1 MFSLVSRKFL
11 AMRKIALYSVYGIL
25 VNSPIYQQFECGFV
39 FQKGSNFHLYDTPT
53 DKIFWKPLTR
63 SELTQDDP
71 NSLVDSVKKS
81 IIEGKDDT
89 CCFIM
94 AESLTSYILTK
105 KSAISEVVNKLN
117 PNMSIFSTLSQEL
130 KKVASLYLMND
141 KSYGQIVNAR
151 EIPINAKTP
160 ELYRMLENHQLW
172 QNRYISSKVRTLKGP
187 F

>member
-1 MFSLVSRKFL
+1 M
-11 AMRKIALYSVYGIL
+11 
-25 VNSPIYQQFECGFV
+25 
-39 FQKGSNFHLYDTPT
+39 
-53 DKIFWKPLTR
+53 
-63 SELTQDDP
+63 DDP
-71 NSLVDSVKKS
+71 
-81 IIEGKDDT
+81 
-89 CCFIM
+89 CCFTM

-105 KSAISEVVNKLN
+105 KSAISEVVNKLD

-151 EIPINAKTP
+151 EIPNNAKTP

-187 F
+187 S

>member
-1 MFSLVSRKFL
+1 M
-11 AMRKIALYSVYGIL
+11 
-25 VNSPIYQQFECGFV
+25 
-39 FQKGSNFHLYDTPT
+39 
-53 DKIFWKPLTR
+53 IFWKPITR
-63 SELTQDDP
+63 SELTQNDL
-71 NSLVDSVKKS
+71 SSQVDSTVDSIKKS
-81 IIEGKDDT
+81 VKMKKGED

-105 KSAISEVVNKLN
+105 KSAISQVVNKLDSN
-117 PNMSIFSTLSQEL
+117 LSIFSTLSQEL

-141 KSYGQIVNAR
+141 KTYGQIVNPK

-172 QNRYISSKVRTLKGP
+172 QNRYISSKVSL

>member
-1 MFSLVSRKFL
+1 MTTVFKD
-11 AMRKIALYSVYGIL
+11 YD
-25 VNSPIYQQFECGFV
+25 PIHQQFEYGFV
-39 FQKGSNFHLYDTPT
+39 FQEGSNFHLYDTPT
-53 DKIFWKPLTR
+53 DKIFWRPLTR
-63 SELTQDDP
+63 STQDP
-71 NSLVDSVKKS
+71 TQNGLNSLVDSVKMVKS
-81 IIEGKDDT
+81 DT

-94 AESLTSYILTK
+94 TESLTSYILTK
-105 KSAISEVVNKLN
+105 KSVISQVVNKLDT
-117 PNMSIFSTLSQEL
+117 NMSIFSTLSQEL

-151 EIPINAKTP
+151 EIPSNAKTP

>member
-1 MFSLVSRKFL
+1 MQL
-11 AMRKIALYSVYGIL
+11 YGIF

-53 DKIFWKPLTR
+53 NKTFWKPLTR
-63 SELTQDDP
+63 SELTQNDP
-71 NSLVDSVKKS
+71 SSLVDSVKKS
-81 IIEGKDDT
+81 IKAEKDNN

-105 KSAISEVVNKLN
+105 KSAISEVVNKLD

>member
-1 MFSLVSRKFL
+1 MQ
-11 AMRKIALYSVYGIL
+11 LYGTSV
-25 VNSPIYQQFECGFV
+25 NNPIYQQFEHGFV

-63 SELTQDDP
+63 SELTQ
-71 NSLVDSVKKS
+71 NGLFKM
-81 IIEGKDDT
+81 EKDDT

-94 AESLTSYILTK
+94 AESLTSYILMK
-105 KSAISEVVNKLN
+105 KSAISQVVNKLD

-141 KSYGQIVNAR
+141 KTYGQIVNAK
-151 EIPINAKTP
+151 EIQISAKTP

-172 QNRYISSKVRTLKGP
+172 QNRYISSKVRTLNGP